1 MALANLSLFGGAFL
15 APVIVGKL
23 TATLGWEW
31 SFKIVAIIS
40 GALLPVLFFFVPETA
55 YRRPIDTAMRGATN
69 VIAPTM
75 HEHSTTDRASIEAK
89 GFSTHQSEQYAGAS
103 LPEKV
108 SYAQTLLP
116 FNGRKTND
124 KFFAILLR
132 PFPLLLQPAISWAM
146 LMQGTLIGWTV
157 FIGIVLA
164 AILLGPPLWFTSVQ
178 VGYMYTSAFI
188 GALAGFVVC
197 GIVSDWSAKAMAR
210 RNNGIYEVR
219 LWCP

>member
-15 APVIVGKL
+15 APVVVGKL

-40 GALLPVLFFFVPETA
+40 GALLPVLFFFAPETA
-55 YRRPIDTAMRGATN
+55 YRRPMEATL
-69 VIAPTM
+69 TM
-75 HEHSTTDRASIEAK
+75 VEHSTTDRDVVEAK
-89 GFSTHQSEQYAGAS
+89 GFSAHQSEHHPGDPPPA
-103 LPEKV
+103 KV
-108 SYAQTLLP
+108 SYARTLLP
-116 FNGRKTND
+116 FNGRKTDEN
-124 KFFAILLR
+124 FFAILLR

-197 GIVSDWSAKAMAR
+197 GVVSDWSAKAMAR

-219 LWCP
+219 L